1 MAAVNIFY
9 LMLAVY
15 AVNYA
20 ATTKNDLSKAQ
31 DLFHQGLQCSSRGI
45 LQDPDTVAEKCGE
58 LQNIG
63 TVSAK
68 KSADPLAQ
76 AEAFNHA
83 MAQWGDPRENTVK
96 NADAEKN
103 SAVHEDDIKSV
114 PSGTNQQ

>member
-1 MAAVNIFY
+1 
-9 LMLAVY
+9 MLAVY

-45 LQDPDTVAEKCGE
+45 LQDPDTVAEKCEE

-63 TVSAK
+63 MVSAK

-83 MAQWGDPRENTVK
+83 MAQWDDPVENTEE
-96 NADAEKN
+96 EKT
-103 SAVHEDDIKSV
+103 SAVHENNIKSV